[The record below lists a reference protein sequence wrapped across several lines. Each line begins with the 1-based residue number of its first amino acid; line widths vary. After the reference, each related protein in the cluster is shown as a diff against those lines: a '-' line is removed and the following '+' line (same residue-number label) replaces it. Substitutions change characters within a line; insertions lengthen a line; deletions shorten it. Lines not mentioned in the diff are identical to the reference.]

1 MLLVRKGTTGRFLAA
16 MRGSETAAAGLG
28 INLTWQRVL
37 IFALSGVVAGI
48 GGTLLAIQQQAVS
61 SAEFNYQLSLAFVVI
76 VVTTGVSTV
85 EGAIQAGFG
94 FVVIQQLL
102 TYLPARF
109 GGNSLVFVLFAF
121 GAFTYASHPEGILEF
136 QKRRWT
142 LRMER
147 LVFHT
152 GEPPPTPGGPPFL
165 GTVGGGGGGA
175 NGGGRRRSAGLRPR
189 APGRG
194 PWPIRWGTTM
204 ADRGPLLR
212 VDGVSKVFG
221 GITAV
226 EQRLLRG
233 RGGRERRA
241 GRSQRGRQDHAV
253 QLHLRPA
260 PARTGDRRAGRRAA
274 ARHCRPTSGPAWAS
288 AAPTSGSRSS
298 RT

>member
-1 MLLVRKGTTGRFLAA
+1 LDILNPDGHAFFIMAMIVLVVCIAGVLLIRQGTTGRYLAA

-48 GGTLLAIQQQAVS
+48 GGTLMTIQQQSVS
-61 SAEFNYQLSLAFVVI
+61 ANDFNYQLSLAFVVI

-85 EGAIQAGFG
+85 EGAINAGFG

-142 LRMER
+142 QRMER

-152 GEPPPTPGGPPFL
+152 GEPPPT
-165 GTVGGGGGGA
+165 VGGAPLLAAVGSNGA
-175 NGGGRRRSAGLRPR
+175 PTGAATAV
-189 APGRG
+189 APG
-194 PWPIRWGTTM
+194 PAVI
-204 ADRGPLLR
+204 DRG
-212 VDGVSKVFG
+212 
-221 GITAV
+221 
-226 EQRLLRG
+226 
-233 RGGRERRA
+233 
-241 GRSQRGRQDHAV
+241 
-253 QLHLRPA
+253 
-260 PARTGDRRAGRRAA
+260 
-274 ARHCRPTSGPAWAS
+274 
-288 AAPTSGSRSS
+288 
-298 RT
+298 